1 MESILKNSLSKSYT
15 YSEYRRQITLL
26 LQEGKSSGNE
36 QSEAL
41 THYSELNEVRM
52 NRLDK
57 TMKVSDENGQKLQN
71 LKRNYIWLVI
81 SEGWCGDAAQTIP
94 IFHLIEKQFPKI
106 KIKLLLRDENVELM
120 DLFLT
125 NGSRSIPKVLMLDA
139 SSLNLLAQ
147 WGPRPSEATALINNL
162 KAEKLEMMEIKEKL
176 HAWYAKNK
184 GVAVQ
189 SEIIDILAT
198 LYN

>member
-1 MESILKNSLSKSYT
+1 MILSTELINKALDYKSYK
-15 YSEYRRQITLL
+15 ELIEGLL
-26 LQEGKSSGNE
+26 KEGKSTGPN
-36 QSEAL
+36 QSAEL
-41 THYSELNEVRM
+41 LQYSELNLHRM
-52 NRLDK
+52 NRVEK
-57 TMKVSDENGQKLQN
+57 TTTLIEDLSTKLN
-71 LKRNYIWLVI
+71 LIKQPQIWLI
-81 SEGWCGDAAQTIP
+81 LAEGWCGDAAQTIP
-94 IFHLIEKQFPKI
+94 IFHLIEKQFPQI

-176 HAWYAKNK
+176 HAWYAKNR

>member
-1 MESILKNSLSKSYT
+1 MILSTELINKALDYKT
-15 YSEYRRQITLL
+15 YKELIEGLL
-26 LQEGKSSGNE
+26 KEGKSTGPN
-36 QSEAL
+36 QSAEL
-41 THYSELNEVRM
+41 LQYSELNLHRM
-52 NRLDK
+52 NIVEK
-57 TMKVSDENGQKLQN
+57 TTTLIEDLSTKLN
-71 LKRNYIWLVI
+71 LIKQPQIWLI
-81 SEGWCGDAAQTIP
+81 LAEGWCGDAAQTIP
-94 IFHLIEKQFPKI
+94 IFHLIEKQFPQI

-176 HAWYAKNK
+176 HAWYAKNR

-189 SEIIDILAT
+189 SEIVDILAT
-198 LYN
+198 AYN

>member
-1 MESILKNSLSKSYT
+1 MILSTELINKALDYKSYK
-15 YSEYRRQITLL
+15 ELIEGLL
-26 LQEGKSSGNE
+26 KEGKSTGPN
-36 QSEAL
+36 QSAEL
-41 THYSELNEVRM
+41 LQYSELNLHRM
-52 NRLDK
+52 NRVEK
-57 TMKVSDENGQKLQN
+57 TTTLIEDLSTKLN
-71 LKRNYIWLVI
+71 LIKQPQIWLI
-81 SEGWCGDAAQTIP
+81 LAEGWCGDAAQTIP
-94 IFHLIEKQFPKI
+94 IFHLIEKQFPQI

-147 WGPRPSEATALINNL
+147 WGPRPSEATTLINNL

-176 HAWYAKNK
+176 HAWYAKNR

-198 LYN
+198 VYN

>member
-1 MESILKNSLSKSYT
+1 
-15 YSEYRRQITLL
+15 
-26 LQEGKSSGNE
+26 
-36 QSEAL
+36 
-41 THYSELNEVRM
+41 
-52 NRLDK
+52 
-57 TMKVSDENGQKLQN
+57 
-71 LKRNYIWLVI
+71 
-81 SEGWCGDAAQTIP
+81 
-94 IFHLIEKQFPKI
+94 LIEKQFPQI

-162 KAEKLEMMEIKEKL
+162 KAEKLEMMKIKEKL
-176 HAWYAKNK
+176 HAWYAKNR

>member
-1 MESILKNSLSKSYT
+1 MILSTELINKALDYKSYK
-15 YSEYRRQITLL
+15 ELIEGLL
-26 LQEGKSSGNE
+26 KEGKSTGPN
-36 QSEAL
+36 QSAEL
-41 THYSELNEVRM
+41 LQYSELNLHRM
-52 NRLDK
+52 NRVEKSTTLIEDLS
-57 TMKVSDENGQKLQN
+57 TKLN
-71 LKRNYIWLVI
+71 LIKQPQIWLI
-81 SEGWCGDAAQTIP
+81 LAEGWCGDAAQTIP
-94 IFHLIEKQFPKI
+94 IFHLIEKQFPQI

-162 KAEKLEMMEIKEKL
+162 KVEKLEMMEIKEKL
-176 HAWYAKNK
+176 HAWYAKNR

-198 LYN
+198 VYN

>member
-1 MESILKNSLSKSYT
+1 MILSTELINKALDYKT
-15 YSEYRRQITLL
+15 YKELIEGLL
-26 LQEGKSSGNE
+26 KEGKSTGPN
-36 QSEAL
+36 QSAEL
-41 THYSELNEVRM
+41 LQYSELNLHRM
-52 NRLDK
+52 NRVEK
-57 TMKVSDENGQKLQN
+57 TTTLIEDLSTKLN
-71 LKRNYIWLVI
+71 LIKQPQIWLI
-81 SEGWCGDAAQTIP
+81 LAEGWCGDAAQTIP
-94 IFHLIEKQFPKI
+94 IFHLIEKQFPQI

-176 HAWYAKNK
+176 HAWYAKNR

-198 LYN
+198 AYN

>member
-1 MESILKNSLSKSYT
+1 MILSTELINKALDYKSYK
-15 YSEYRRQITLL
+15 ELIEGLL
-26 LQEGKSSGNE
+26 KEGKSTGPN
-36 QSEAL
+36 QSAEL
-41 THYSELNEVRM
+41 LQYSELNLHRM
-52 NRLDK
+52 NRVEK
-57 TMKVSDENGQKLQN
+57 TTTLIEDLSTKLN
-71 LKRNYIWLVI
+71 LIKQPQIWLI
-81 SEGWCGDAAQTIP
+81 LAEGWCGDAAQTIP
-94 IFHLIEKQFPKI
+94 IFHLIEKQFPQI

-176 HAWYAKNK
+176 HAWYAKNR

-198 LYN
+198 AYN

>member
-1 MESILKNSLSKSYT
+1 MILSTELINKALDYKT
-15 YSEYRRQITLL
+15 YKELIEGLL
-26 LQEGKSSGNE
+26 KEGKSTGPN
-36 QSEAL
+36 QSAEL
-41 THYSELNEVRM
+41 LQYSELNLHRM
-52 NRLDK
+52 NRVEK
-57 TMKVSDENGQKLQN
+57 TTTLIEDLNTKLN
-71 LKRNYIWLVI
+71 LIKQPQIWLI
-81 SEGWCGDAAQTIP
+81 LAEGWCGDAAQTIP
-94 IFHLIEKQFPKI
+94 IFHLIEKQFPQI

-176 HAWYAKNK
+176 HAWYAKNR

-198 LYN
+198 AYN

>member
-1 MESILKNSLSKSYT
+1 MILSTELINKALDYKSYK
-15 YSEYRRQITLL
+15 ELIEGLL
-26 LQEGKSSGNE
+26 KEGKSTGPN
-36 QSEAL
+36 QSAEL
-41 THYSELNEVRM
+41 LQYSELNLHRM
-52 NRLDK
+52 NR
-57 TMKVSDENGQKLQN
+57 VENTTTLIEDLSTKLN
-71 LKRNYIWLVI
+71 LIKQPQIWLI
-81 SEGWCGDAAQTIP
+81 LAEGWCGDAAQTIP
-94 IFHLIEKQFPKI
+94 IFHLIEKQFPQI

-162 KAEKLEMMEIKEKL
+162 KAEKLEMMKIKEKL
-176 HAWYAKNK
+176 HAWYAKNR

>member
-1 MESILKNSLSKSYT
+1 MILSTELINKALDYKSYK
-15 YSEYRRQITLL
+15 ELIEGLL
-26 LQEGKSSGNE
+26 KEGKSTGPN
-36 QSEAL
+36 QSAEL
-41 THYSELNEVRM
+41 LQYSELNLHRM
-52 NRLDK
+52 NRVEK
-57 TMKVSDENGQKLQN
+57 TTTLIEDLSTKLN
-71 LKRNYIWLVI
+71 LIKQPQIWLI
-81 SEGWCGDAAQTIP
+81 LAEGWCGDAAQTIP
-94 IFHLIEKQFPKI
+94 IFHLIEKQFPQI
-106 KIKLLLRDENVELM
+106 KIKLLLRDENLELM

-176 HAWYAKNK
+176 HAWYAKNR

-198 LYN
+198 VYN

>member
-1 MESILKNSLSKSYT
+1 MILSTELINKALDYKSYK
-15 YSEYRRQITLL
+15 ELIEGLL
-26 LQEGKSSGNE
+26 KEGKSTGPN
-36 QSEAL
+36 QSAEL
-41 THYSELNEVRM
+41 LQYSELNLHRM
-52 NRLDK
+52 NRVEK
-57 TMKVSDENGQKLQN
+57 TTTLIEDLSTKLNFIKQPQ
-71 LKRNYIWLVI
+71 IWLI
-81 SEGWCGDAAQTIP
+81 LAEGWCGDAAQTIP
-94 IFHLIEKQFPKI
+94 IFHLIEKQFPQI

-176 HAWYAKNK
+176 HAWYAKNR

-198 LYN
+198 VYN

>member
-1 MESILKNSLSKSYT
+1 MILSTELINKALDYKSYK
-15 YSEYRRQITLL
+15 ELIEGLL
-26 LQEGKSSGNE
+26 KEGKSTGPN
-36 QSEAL
+36 QSAEL
-41 THYSELNEVRM
+41 LQYSELNLHRM
-52 NRLDK
+52 NRVEK
-57 TMKVSDENGQKLQN
+57 TTTLIEDLSTKLKLIKQPQ
-71 LKRNYIWLVI
+71 IWLI
-81 SEGWCGDAAQTIP
+81 LAEGWCGDAAQTIP

-106 KIKLLLRDENVELM
+106 KIKLILRDENVELM

-147 WGPRPSEATALINNL
+147 WGPRPSEATTLINNL

-176 HAWYAKNK
+176 HAWYAKNR

-198 LYN
+198 VYN

>member
-1 MESILKNSLSKSYT
+1 MILSTELINKALDYKT
-15 YSEYRRQITLL
+15 YKELIEGLL
-26 LQEGKSSGNE
+26 KEGKSTGPN
-36 QSEAL
+36 QSAEL
-41 THYSELNEVRM
+41 LQYSELNLHRM
-52 NRLDK
+52 NRVEK
-57 TMKVSDENGQKLQN
+57 TTTLIEDLSTKLKLIKQPQ
-71 LKRNYIWLVI
+71 IWLI
-81 SEGWCGDAAQTIP
+81 LAEGWCGDAAQTIP

-106 KIKLLLRDENVELM
+106 KIKHILIDENVELM

-147 WGPRPSEATALINNL
+147 WGPRPSEATTLINNL

-176 HAWYAKNK
+176 HAWYAKNR

-198 LYN
+198 VYN

>member
-1 MESILKNSLSKSYT
+1 MILSTELINKALDYKSYK
-15 YSEYRRQITLL
+15 ELIEGLL
-26 LQEGKSSGNE
+26 KEGKSTGPN
-36 QSEAL
+36 QSAEL
-41 THYSELNEVRM
+41 LQYSELNLHRM
-52 NRLDK
+52 NRVEK
-57 TMKVSDENGQKLQN
+57 TTTLIEDLSTKLN
-71 LKRNYIWLVI
+71 LIKQPQIWLI
-81 SEGWCGDAAQTIP
+81 LAEGWCGDAAQTIP
-94 IFHLIEKQFPKI
+94 IFHLIEKQFPQI

-120 DLFLT
+120 DVFLT

-162 KAEKLEMMEIKEKL
+162 KAEKLEMMKIKEKL
-176 HAWYAKNK
+176 HAWYAKNR

>member
-1 MESILKNSLSKSYT
+1 MILSTELINKALDYKSYK
-15 YSEYRRQITLL
+15 ELIEGLL
-26 LQEGKSSGNE
+26 KEGKSTGPN
-36 QSEAL
+36 QSAEL
-41 THYSELNEVRM
+41 LQYSELNLHRM
-52 NRLDK
+52 NRVEK
-57 TMKVSDENGQKLQN
+57 TTTLIEDLSTKLN
-71 LKRNYIWLVI
+71 LIKQPQIWLI
-81 SEGWCGDAAQTIP
+81 LAEGWCGDAAQTIP
-94 IFHLIEKQFPKI
+94 IFHLIENEFPQI

-147 WGPRPSEATALINNL
+147 WGPRPSEATTLINNL

-176 HAWYAKNK
+176 HAWYAKNR

-198 LYN
+198 VYN

>member
-1 MESILKNSLSKSYT
+1 MILSTELINKALDYKSYK
-15 YSEYRRQITLL
+15 ELIEGLL
-26 LQEGKSSGNE
+26 KEGKSTGPN
-36 QSEAL
+36 QSAEL
-41 THYSELNEVRM
+41 LQYSELNLHRM
-52 NRLDK
+52 NRVEK
-57 TMKVSDENGQKLQN
+57 TTTLIEDLSTKLN
-71 LKRNYIWLVI
+71 LIKQPQIWLI
-81 SEGWCGDAAQTIP
+81 LAEGWCGDAAQTIP
-94 IFHLIEKQFPKI
+94 IFHLIEKQFPQI

-162 KAEKLEMMEIKEKL
+162 KAEKLEMMKIKEKL
-176 HAWYAKNK
+176 HAWYAKNR

>member
-1 MESILKNSLSKSYT
+1 MIITTELINKALDYQSYKDLIERLLK
-15 YSEYRRQITLL
+15 
-26 LQEGKSSGNE
+26 EGKSTGPN
-36 QSEAL
+36 QSQEL
-41 THYSELNEVRM
+41 LQYSELNVHRM
-52 NRLDK
+52 NRVEK
-57 TMKVSDENGQKLQN
+57 TTVLIEDLSAKIDLIEQPQ
-71 LKRNYIWLVI
+71 IWLI
-81 SEGWCGDAAQTIP
+81 LAEGWCGDAAQTIP
-94 IFHLIEKQFPKI
+94 IFHLIEKQFPQI

-176 HAWYAKNK
+176 HAWYAKNR

-189 SEIIDILAT
+189 SEIIDILTT

>member
-1 MESILKNSLSKSYT
+1 MILSTELINKALDYKSYK
-15 YSEYRRQITLL
+15 ELIEGLL
-26 LQEGKSSGNE
+26 KEGKSTGPN
-36 QSEAL
+36 QSAEL
-41 THYSELNEVRM
+41 LQYSELNLHRM
-52 NRLDK
+52 NRVEK
-57 TMKVSDENGQKLQN
+57 TTTLIEDLSTKLN
-71 LKRNYIWLVI
+71 LIKQPQIWLI
-81 SEGWCGDAAQTIP
+81 LAEGWCGDAAQTIP
-94 IFHLIEKQFPKI
+94 IFHLIEKQFPQI

-139 SSLNLLAQ
+139 SSLNLLSQ

-176 HAWYAKNK
+176 HAWYAKNR

-198 LYN
+198 AYN

>member
-1 MESILKNSLSKSYT
+1 MILSTELINKALDYKSYK
-15 YSEYRRQITLL
+15 ELIEGLL
-26 LQEGKSSGNE
+26 KEGKSTGPN
-36 QSEAL
+36 QSAEL
-41 THYSELNEVRM
+41 LQYSELNLHRM
-52 NRLDK
+52 NRVEK
-57 TMKVSDENGQKLQN
+57 TTTLIEDLSTKLN
-71 LKRNYIWLVI
+71 LIKQPQIWLI
-81 SEGWCGDAAQTIP
+81 LAEGWCGDAAQTIP
-94 IFHLIEKQFPKI
+94 IFHLIEKQFPQI

-176 HAWYAKNK
+176 HAWYAKNR

-198 LYN
+198 VYN

>member
-1 MESILKNSLSKSYT
+1 MILSTELINKALDYKSYK
-15 YSEYRRQITLL
+15 ELIEGLL
-26 LQEGKSSGNE
+26 KEGKSTGPN
-36 QSEAL
+36 QSAEL
-41 THYSELNEVRM
+41 LQYSELNLHRM
-52 NRLDK
+52 NRVEK
-57 TMKVSDENGQKLQN
+57 TTTLIEDLSTKLN
-71 LKRNYIWLVI
+71 LIKQPQIWLI
-81 SEGWCGDAAQTIP
+81 LAEGWCGDAAQTIP
-94 IFHLIEKQFPKI
+94 IFHLIEKQFPQI

-147 WGPRPSEATALINNL
+147 WGPRPSEATTLINNL

-176 HAWYAKNK
+176 HAWYAKNR